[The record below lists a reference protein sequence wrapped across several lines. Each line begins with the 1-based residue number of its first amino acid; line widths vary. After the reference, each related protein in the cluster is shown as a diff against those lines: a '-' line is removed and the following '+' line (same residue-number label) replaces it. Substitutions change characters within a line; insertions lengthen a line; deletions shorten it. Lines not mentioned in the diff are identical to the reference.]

1 MKRYFYSIIGNNSR
15 IRILA
20 IWISFILII
29 IVSSIIF
36 YRSERKDAISLLKK
50 DIKSTTSAKVTRI
63 IEWHKNRLA
72 DAQMFS
78 QSPFF
83 VSAVNEYIK
92 RNDQDL
98 NSKIEKRLNLINT
111 NNHYTALA
119 IIDRNSNIIINV
131 GDSIDK
137 IDTLTKEY
145 VTRVFNEKKILFTDF
160 YECKTHNSLHLDYI
174 APLANDN
181 DSTIFAAI
189 IFRVIPHEKLN
200 AIIDNSQNGDDNN
213 KSNYIVKRD
222 NKNVYVYNAD
232 YPASSKHIYAIR
244 NSNNNCPFVKAVNYQ
259 STIIQAENKNEEE
272 LFVYSESIPNTP
284 WVYLR
289 TIHESELSNYLLIDL
304 ITIII
309 FDLFLLLLFTLVVV
323 AYYFNVKKG
332 EFIKLLIKERRLSN
346 YYKEFQT
353 ILYSIGD
360 GVITTD
366 INGCITKMNYVA
378 ENLTGWKENEAFG
391 KHIDDVFSITNQ
403 TTKVKV
409 ENPIHQVL
417 RTQEIIGLSNSV
429 YLVNKNGNQIPI
441 ADTASPIY
449 GSKNE
454 MQGVVLVIRDRT
466 NDHQAA
472 KKLRES
478 ETRYQMLFNNMT
490 QGFALHQIIL
500 NESGKPIDYKFIDA
514 NVAYEGLTGLKAMD
528 IAGRTAKE
536 ILPELEDYWIETFGN
551 VALTGKSI
559 RYQNYSHEIDKY
571 FDVWAFS
578 PQEGQFAVIISD
590 ITDRKKTEEK
600 LQILTKGIEQSPVIA
615 VITDTKGIIEY
626 VNTRFVEV
634 TGYLHD
640 EVIGKNI
647 NILKSGYH
655 NKGFYNHLWETILK
669 GNDWKGEIQN
679 RKKSGELYWESA
691 LISSIKNEKGE
702 ILHFIAL
709 KEDITAK
716 KLTEIELQERDIM
729 LKEQN
734 EEYLIVNKELTESYE
749 RIKAINTELERARE
763 KAVEND
769 KLKTAFL
776 ANMSHE
782 IRTPMNGIIGFA
794 ELLKNKALSEDER
807 LGYIKIIEESGQRLL
822 DLINN
827 LIDVSKIEAGQIN
840 KTITSVNVKKEI
852 LLLYNFF
859 KLETDRKK
867 IKLTIQQGDELQLI
881 TLLSDKQKFLSIAS
895 NLIKNAVKFTNS
907 GTIDFGY
914 NILGNDVLFYVSDT
928 GIGIPEKMQERIF
941 ERFVQADISFSRNYE
956 GAGLGLAI
964 SKSYVEALGGKIW
977 FTTKESVGST
987 FYFTLPLDAHSFE
1000 VKGALIAKNLEETIR
1015 QRKMKILIAEDDS
1028 LSMLYLQNLLE
1039 PIAFKLYYTN
1049 NGTDAVKM
1057 AKENPD
1063 IDAILMDIRMPDI
1076 SGIEATRQIR
1086 KFNKKV
1092 TIIAQTAFAFT
1103 NDKISA
1109 IYAGCND
1116 YITKP
1121 VLPNE
1126 LFKVLDKWLI
1136 SNADN

>member
-15 IRILA
+15 IRILS
-20 IWISFILII
+20 IWFFFILII
-29 IVSSIIF
+29 TISSIVF
-36 YRSERKDAISLLKK
+36 YRSEKKDAINLLRK
-50 DIKSTTSAKVTRI
+50 DIKSTTNTKVTRI
-63 IEWHKNRLA
+63 LEWHKNRLA

-83 VSAVNEYIK
+83 VSAVNDFMK
-92 RNDQDL
+92 NNNQVL
-98 NSKIEKRLNLINT
+98 KSKIEKRLNLINI
-111 NNHYTALA
+111 NNHYTTLA
-119 IIDRNSNIIINV
+119 IIDKYSNVIINV

-145 VTRVFNEKKILFTDF
+145 ITQVFNEKKILFTDF

-174 APLANDN
+174 APLINDN

-200 AIIDNSQNGDDNN
+200 AIITTSQNGIDN

-222 NKNVYVYNAD
+222 KENVFVYSAD
-232 YPASSKHIYAIR
+232 YPASSKHIYTIKT
-244 NSNNNCPFVKAVNYQ
+244 SNKNCPFVKAANTQ
-259 STIIQAENKNEEE
+259 STIIQAQNKNEEG
-272 LFVYSESIPNTP
+272 LFVYSESIPDTP

-289 TIHESELSNYLLIDL
+289 TTHKSELSNYLLVDL
-304 ITIII
+304 ITIVI
-309 FDLFLLLLFTLVVV
+309 FDLFLLLLFTLVMVS
-323 AYYFNVKKG
+323 YYFNVKKG

-366 INGCITKMNYVA
+366 LNGFITKMNFVA

-391 KHIDDVFSITNQ
+391 KHIDDIFSITNQ
-403 TTKVKV
+403 STKEKV

-417 RTQEIIGLSNSV
+417 RTKQIIGLSNNV
-429 YLVNKNGNQIPI
+429 CLVNKNGIQTPI

-449 GSKNE
+449 GKKNE
-454 MQGVVLVIRDRT
+454 MQGVVLVIRDRS
-466 NDHQAA
+466 NDYETA

-478 ETRYQMLFNNMT
+478 ENRYRMLFNNMT

-500 NESGKPIDYKFIDA
+500 NKSGQPIDYKFIDA
-514 NVAYEGLTGLKAMD
+514 NAAYEGLTGLNSKD
-528 IAGRTAKE
+528 IIGHTVKE
-536 ILPELEDYWIETFGN
+536 IMPELEDYWIETFGN

-615 VITDTKGIIEY
+615 AITDTHGIIEY

-634 TGYLHD
+634 TGYLHG

-647 NILKSGYH
+647 NLLKSGYH
-655 NKGFYNHLWETILK
+655 NKGFYKDLWETILK
-669 GNDWKGEIQN
+669 GSDWKGEIQN

-691 LISSIKNEKGE
+691 LISPIKNEKGE

-709 KEDITAK
+709 KEDITVK

-734 EEYLIVNKELTESYE
+734 EEYITVNKELTESYE
-749 RIKAINTELERARE
+749 RIKAINTELELARE

-807 LGYIKIIEESGQRLL
+807 LGYINIIEESGQRLL

-840 KTITSVNVKKEI
+840 TSLTSVDIKSEM

-859 KLETDRKK
+859 KLETSRKK
-867 IKLTIQQGDELQLI
+867 VELTIQQRDELQPV
-881 TLLSDKQKFLSIAS
+881 TLLTDKQKFLSIAS

-941 ERFVQADISFSRNYE
+941 ERFVQADTSFSRNYE

-964 SKSYVEALGGKIW
+964 SKSYAEALGGKIW
-977 FTTKESVGST
+977 FTTKENVGST
-987 FYFTLPLDAHSFE
+987 FYFTLPLDAQSFE
-1000 VKGALIAKNLEETIR
+1000 VKGTLITKNLEETIR
-1015 QRKMKILIAEDDS
+1015 QKKLKILIAEDDS

-1039 PIAFKLYYTN
+1039 PIAYKLYYAK
-1049 NGTDAVKM
+1049 NGTDAVKT
-1057 AKENPD
+1057 AKENPE

-1076 SGIEATRQIR
+1076 TGIEATTQIR
-1086 KFNKKV
+1086 RFNKKV

-1109 IYAGCND
+1109 ISSGCND

-1136 SNADN
+1136 SNTDN

>member
-1 MKRYFYSIIGNNSR
+1 MKRYIDTLIGNNSM
-15 IRILA
+15 IRIFSL
-20 IWISFILII
+20 WISIILII
-29 IVSSIIF
+29 TISSIIF
-36 YRSERKDAISLLKK
+36 YRSERKDAINILRK
-50 DIKSTTSAKVTRI
+50 DVKNTTNARVTRI

-83 VSAVNEYIK
+83 VSAVHEYIK
-92 RNDQDL
+92 RNDQAL
-98 NSKIEKRLNLINT
+98 KSKIEKRLNLINT
-111 NNHYTALA
+111 NNHYTTLA

-137 IDTLTKEY
+137 LDTLTKNY
-145 VTRVFNEKKILFTDF
+145 IGKVFNDKKTLFTDF

-174 APLANDN
+174 APLVNES
-181 DSTIFAAI
+181 DSTVFAI
-189 IFRVIPHEKLN
+189 ILFRVIPYEKLN
-200 AIIDNSQNGDDNN
+200 AIIKSSQTSFDD
-213 KSNYIVKRD
+213 KSNFIVKRD
-222 NKNVYVYNAD
+222 EEKVYVYNAD
-232 YPASSKHIYAIR
+232 YPATNKHIYTIKT
-244 NSNNNCPFVKAVNYQ
+244 SNKDCPFVKASNAQ
-259 STIIQAENKNEEE
+259 STIIQAQNKNEEE
-272 LFVYSESIPNTP
+272 LFVYSEPIPSTP
-284 WVYLR
+284 WMYIR
-289 TIHESELSNYLLIDL
+289 IIDKSELSNYLLIDL
-304 ITIII
+304 ITIVV
-309 FDLFLLLLFTLVVV
+309 FDLFLLLLFSLIAV
-323 AYYFNVKKG
+323 AYYFNIKKSD
-332 EFIKLLIKERRLSN
+332 FIKLLIKERRLSN

-353 ILYSIGD
+353 ILYCIGD

-366 INGCITKMNYVA
+366 LNGCITKMNYVA
-378 ENLTGWKENEAFG
+378 ENLTGWKEGEAFG
-391 KHIDDVFSITNQ
+391 KHIDEIFSIINQ
-403 TTKVKV
+403 STTENV

-417 RTQEIIGLSNSV
+417 KKQEIIGLSNNIC
-429 YLVNKNGNQIPI
+429 LVNKKGLQIPI
-441 ADTASPIY
+441 ADTASPIF
-449 GSKNE
+449 GEKNE
-454 MQGVVLVIRDRT
+454 MQGVVLVIRDRS
-466 NDHQAA
+466 NDYETA
-472 KKLRES
+472 KKLKES
-478 ETRYQMLFNNMT
+478 ESRYRMLFNNMT

-500 NESGKPIDYKFIDA
+500 NESGKPVDYKFIDA
-514 NVAYEGLTGLKAMD
+514 NAAYEGLTGLNVKD
-528 IAGRTAKE
+528 IVGHTVKE
-536 ILPELEDYWIETFGN
+536 VMPKLEDYWIEAFGD

-615 VITDTKGIIEY
+615 VITNTKGVIEY

-634 TGYLHD
+634 TGYLHG

-655 NKGFYNHLWETILK
+655 NKGFYKDLWETILK

-691 LISSIKNEKGE
+691 LISPIKNEKGE

-709 KEDITAK
+709 KEDITEK
-716 KLTEIELQERDIM
+716 KLTEIELQERDIR

-734 EEYLIVNKELTESYE
+734 EEYMAVNKELTESYE
-749 RIKAINTELERARE
+749 RIKAINTELELARE

-840 KTITSVNVKKEI
+840 TTLTSVDIKSEM
-852 LLLYNFF
+852 LLLYSFF
-859 KLETDRKK
+859 KLETGRKK
-867 IKLTIQQGDELQLI
+867 VELTIQQGDELQPI
-881 TLLSDKQKFLSIAS
+881 TLLTDKQKFLSIAS

-941 ERFVQADISFSRNYE
+941 ERFVQADTSFSRNYE

-977 FTTKESVGST
+977 FTTKESIGST
-987 FYFTLPLDAHSFE
+987 FYFTLPLDDHSFE
-1000 VKGALIAKNLEETIR
+1000 VKGALITRNLEETII
-1015 QRKMKILIAEDDS
+1015 QKKLKILIAEDDS

-1039 PIAFKLYYTN
+1039 PIAFKLYYSN

-1057 AKENPD
+1057 ARENPD

-1109 IYAGCND
+1109 IATGCND

-1136 SNADN
+1136 SNSRM